1 MNIAVIGTGYVGL
14 VTGIYL
20 AETGNEVIC
29 VDIDDEK
36 VEKIQS
42 GILPVYEPQ
51 LDVLFD
57 LNIKAE
63 SVTCLSIGRKEVN
76 I

>member
-1 MNIAVIGTGYVGL
+1 VNIAVIGTGYVGL

>member
-1 MNIAVIGTGYVGL
+1 VVIGTEYVGL

-20 AETGNEVIC
+20 AETGSEFIC
-29 VDIDDEK
+29 VDIDTEK
-36 VEKIQS
+36 VEKNQNR
-42 GILPVYEPQ
+42 ILPIYEPQ

-63 SVTCLSIGRKEVN
+63 GVTCLSVERKEVN